1 MTEKKT
7 LPVETPGEWVKFA
20 TENLQVA
27 KREIKHETPACHTIC
42 FLCRESAE
50 KFLKAY
56 LISKGWELKK
66 THDIVELLGYC
77 SNYDKEFILLVEEGS
92 ILNDYIADGRYPGD
106 ISFED
111 ICLKQAN
118 EAIEKAEMIREFILH
133 KLTGKDLGANK
144 VSKESL
150 KSWHVESR

>member
-1 MTEKKT
+1 MTEKKK
-7 LPVETPGEWVKFA
+7 LPIDTPEEWIKFA

-27 KREIKHETPACHTIC
+27 KHEIEYETPAYHTIC

-66 THDIVELLGYC
+66 THDIVELLEYC
-77 SNYDKEFILLVEEGS
+77 SDYDNEFDILVEDSS

-106 ISFED
+106 IAFEA
-111 ICLKQAN
+111 IGLKQAT
-118 EAIEKAEMIREFILH
+118 EAIEKAERVKEFVIH
-133 KLTGKDLGANK
+133 KI
-144 VSKESL
+144 
-150 KSWHVESR
+150 